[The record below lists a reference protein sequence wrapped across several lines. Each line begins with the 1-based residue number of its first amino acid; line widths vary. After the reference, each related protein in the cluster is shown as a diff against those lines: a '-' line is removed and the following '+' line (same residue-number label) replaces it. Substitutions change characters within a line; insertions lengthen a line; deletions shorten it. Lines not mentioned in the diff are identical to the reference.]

1 MPRSSRDVLLQLYY
15 TAVKSVKFL
24 FDLWTTDTLLLLLL
38 LLLCCCCCQLK
49 SKSSRGISGGTY
61 PQGELS
67 YPNVLLI
74 ILYPTLALSINQPCV
89 PDTVS

>member
-38 LLLCCCCCQLK
+38 L
-49 SKSSRGISGGTY
+49 
-61 PQGELS
+61 PAAA
-67 YPNVLLI
+67 VLL
-74 ILYPTLALSINQPCV
+74 LLLLLLSAQVKVKSRDQWGYVPAGRALLATLMFC
-89 PDTVS
+89 

>member
-38 LLLCCCCCQLK
+38 PAAAVLLLLSAQVKVK
-49 SKSSRGISGGTY
+49 SRDQWGYVPAGRA
-61 PQGELS
+61 
-67 YPNVLLI
+67 LL
-74 ILYPTLALSINQPCV
+74 P
-89 PDTVS
+89 